1 MRTLR
6 RIVLLL
12 SLFVLLAFA
21 VFVVNQTAQ
30 VVELAGR
37 LDPRLATATLWSL
50 LVLYAALLITPAV
63 LWWRMP
69 PPLDPPASEDDPR
82 FPEHLA
88 RLKRRLAGNR
98 HLLGAPLADRQDVE
112 AALAAIGGEAETAIR
127 DVASTVFLTT
137 AVSQSGRLDAL
148 MVLSAHVRLVW
159 RLAHLYDQ
167 RPTLRDMAHL
177 YANVAGTA
185 FVAGQIDDI
194 DVSEQ
199 IQPVLTAV
207 FGSVTA
213 AVPGMGT
220 ASAVLVNST
229 LSGAANAFLTL
240 RVGMIARQYCGALV
254 LADRRLVR
262 RSATA
267 AAAAQLGSIV
277 RRGAKTLA
285 PRPSRPPPAP
295 RQRLRLR
302 PQGRQAPIR
311 ARGRAAVRPAAGSV
325 VANGRRRACGRSGM

>member
-1 MRTLR
+1 MTTLR
-6 RIVLLL
+6 RIALLL

-30 VVELAGR
+30 AVELAGR
-37 LDPRLATATLWSL
+37 LDSRLATATLWAL
-50 LVLYAALLITPAV
+50 LALYAALLITPAV

-82 FPEHLA
+82 FAEHLA
-88 RLKRRLAGNR
+88 QLRRRLAGNR
-98 HLLGAPLADRQDVE
+98 HLMGAPLDTRE
-112 AALAAIGGEAETAIR
+112 GIETALGLVGDEAEAVIR
-127 DVASTVFLTT
+127 DAASTVFLTT

-148 MVLSAHVRLVW
+148 MVLSANVRLVW
-159 RLAHLYDQ
+159 RVAHLYDQ
-167 RPTLRDMAHL
+167 RPTLRDMANL

-207 FGSVTA
+207 FGSVAA

-220 ASAVLVNST
+220 ASSVLVNST

-240 RVGMIARQYCGALV
+240 RVGMIARQYCGALI

-285 PRPSRPPPAP
+285 ASALKATTSSLGSAFGFGRKGAEAPTPEPAVEP
-295 RQRLRLR
+295 
-302 PQGRQAPIR
+302 
-311 ARGRAAVRPAAGSV
+311 AVRPRRWF
-325 VANGRRRACGRSGM
+325 RRRER

>member
-1 MRTLR
+1 MTTLR

-37 LDPRLATATLWSL
+37 IDPRLATATLWGL
-50 LVLYAALLITPAV
+50 LALYAALLITPAV

-69 PPLDPPASEDDPR
+69 PPLEPPESEEDPR
-82 FPEHLA
+82 FDEHLA
-88 RLKRRLAGNR
+88 RLRRRLAGNP
-98 HLLGAPLADRQDVE
+98 HLLGAPLKEREQVDSALELLGAEADAAVRE
-112 AALAAIGGEAETAIR
+112 AASA
-127 DVASTVFLTT
+127 VFLTT

-148 MVLSAHVRLVW
+148 MVLSANVRLVW
-159 RLAHLYDQ
+159 RVAHLYYQ
-167 RPTLRDMAHL
+167 RPSLRDMAHL

-185 FVAGQIDDI
+185 FIAGQIDDI

-207 FGSVTA
+207 FGGVAS

-240 RVGMIARQYCGALV
+240 RVGMIARRYCGALV

-262 RSATA
+262 RWATA

-277 RRGAKTLA
+277 RRGAATLA
-285 PRPSRPPPAP
+285 SSA
-295 RQRLRLR
+295 LKATTTSLGSAFGF
-302 PQGRQAPIR
+302 GRK
-311 ARGRAAVRPAAGSV
+311 RAAQPGEAPSPRRPRRWF
-325 VANGRRRACGRSGM
+325 RRRGE

>member
-1 MRTLR
+1 MAALR
-6 RIVLLL
+6 RITLLL
-12 SLFVLLAFA
+12 SLFILLAFA
-21 VFVVNQTAQ
+21 LFVVNQTAQ

-37 LDPRLATATLWSL
+37 VDARLATATLWGL
-50 LVLYAALLITPAV
+50 LALYAALLITPAV

-69 PPLDPPASEDDPR
+69 PPLEPPASAEDPR
-82 FPEHLA
+82 FAEHLG
-88 RLKRRLAGNR
+88 RLRRRLAGNPA
-98 HLLGAPLADRQDVE
+98 LLGAPLETREQVE
-112 AALAAIGGEAETAIR
+112 AALALVGAEAEKVTREA
-127 DVASTVFLTT
+127 ASTVFLTT

-148 MVLSAHVRLVW
+148 MVLSANIRLVW
-159 RLAHLYDQ
+159 RVAHLHYQ
-167 RPTLRDMAHL
+167 RPTLRDMAHV

-185 FVAGQIDDI
+185 FVAGQLDDI

-207 FGSVTA
+207 FGGVAS

-240 RVGMIARQYCGALV
+240 RVGMISRQYCGALL

-267 AAAAQLGSIV
+267 AAAAQLGGIV
-277 RRGAKTLA
+277 RRGAATLA
-285 PRPSRPPPAP
+285 TSALKATTSSLGGAFGLRRKTAADDASPDQPAP
-295 RQRLRLR
+295 RRRWFR
-302 PQGRQAPIR
+302 
-311 ARGRAAVRPAAGSV
+311 RG
-325 VANGRRRACGRSGM
+325 

>member
-6 RIVLLL
+6 RILLLL

-37 LDPRLATATLWSL
+37 IDARLATATLWGL
-50 LVLYAALLITPAV
+50 LGLYAVLLLTPAV

-69 PPLDPPASEDDPR
+69 PPLEPPASEEDPR
-82 FPEHLA
+82 FEEHLA
-88 RLKRRLAGNR
+88 RLRRRLTGNP
-98 HLLGAPLADRQDVE
+98 HLLGASLATREDVE
-112 AALAAIGGEAETAIR
+112 AALVRLGEEADRATREA
-127 DVASTVFLTT
+127 ASTVFLTT

-148 MVLSAHVRLVW
+148 MVLTANVRLVW
-159 RLAHLYDQ
+159 RVAHLHYQ
-167 RPTLRDMAHL
+167 RPTLRDMTHL

-185 FVAGQIDDI
+185 FVAGQLDDI
-194 DVSEQ
+194 DVAEQ

-207 FGSVTA
+207 FGGVAS

-220 ASAVLVNST
+220 ASSVLVNST

-240 RVGMIARQYCGALV
+240 RVGMIARRYCGALV

-277 RRGAKTLA
+277 RRGATTLA
-285 PRPSRPPPAP
+285 GSALKATTSSIGGAFGFGRKPRAAGEQAPAEPAP
-295 RQRLRLR
+295 
-302 PQGRQAPIR
+302 AP
-311 ARGRAAVRPAAGSV
+311 GS
-325 VANGRRRACGRSGM
+325 RRRWFRRG